1 MKMRLFSRLSAW
13 MFCAALVFGVASVRP
28 MHAAILVAQQAPAK
42 KITSDEATA
51 PNGVVPAKEEQEKDE
66 NYEYTHS
73 PTVEKIG
80 HMLGMSP
87 DTASTAFTVFNFA
100 VLVLGVGYLL
110 MKMLPKTF
118 RDRNTVIQKHLV
130 DARTATEEAQARLSS
145 VEARLAKLDEQIAE
159 MKHQAE
165 ADLAREEKRV
175 QTSLEEEQKKI
186 VEAAEAEIIAA
197 TAAARR
203 EIQNYAADL
212 AIDQAAKKLVVT
224 AETDRLLVEN
234 FARRL
239 GAEVGGEN

>member
-1 MKMRLFSRLSAW
+1 MKTIRLSRLSAW
-13 MFCAALVFGVASVRP
+13 MFCLALTVGVASVHP
-28 MHAAILVAQQAPAK
+28 VYAAGQQAPAK

-66 NYEYTHS
+66 NYGYTHS
-73 PTVEKIG
+73 PTVEKLG

-87 DTASTAFTVFNFA
+87 DTASTVFIVFNFV
-100 VLVLGVGYLL
+100 VLMLAIGYML
-110 MKMLPKTF
+110 MKMLPKAF
-118 RDRNTVIQKHLV
+118 RNRSTAIQKNLV

-145 VEARLAKLDEQIAE
+145 VEARLAKLDDQIAE
-159 MKHQAE
+159 MKKQAE
-165 ADLAREEKRV
+165 ADMAREEQRIE
-175 QTSLEEEQKKI
+175 TGLAEEQKKI
-186 VEAAEAEIIAA
+186 VEAAESEISAA

-203 EIQNYAADL
+203 EIQNYAAEL

>member
-1 MKMRLFSRLSAW
+1 MKMRRFSRLLAW
-13 MFCAALVFGVASVRP
+13 MFCLALVLGVASVRP
-28 MHAAILVAQQAPAK
+28 VYAAAQEAPAK
-42 KITSDEATA
+42 KIISDEATA
-51 PNGVVPAKEEQEKDE
+51 PNGVVPAKEKQEKDE

-73 PTVEKIG
+73 PTVEKLG

-87 DTASTAFTVFNFA
+87 DTASTAFTVFNFV
-100 VLVLGVGYLL
+100 VLMLGVGFLL
-110 MKMLPKTF
+110 VKMLPKAF
-118 RDRNTVIQKHLV
+118 RQRSTAIQKHLV

-145 VEARLAKLDEQIAE
+145 VEARLAKLDEQIAG
-159 MKHQAE
+159 MKQQAE
-165 ADLAREEKRV
+165 ADLGREEKRI
-175 QTSLEEEQKKI
+175 QAGLEEEQKKI
-186 VEAAEAEIIAA
+186 VEAAEAEIVAA

-203 EIQNYAADL
+203 EIQNYAAEL

>member
-1 MKMRLFSRLSAW
+1 MKMRRFSRLSAW
-13 MFCAALVFGVASVRP
+13 MFCLALTLGVAFVGP
-28 MHAAILVAQQAPAK
+28 MHAAVQEAQQAPAK

-73 PTVEKIG
+73 PTVEKLG

-87 DTASTAFTVFNFA
+87 DTASTAFTVFNFV
-100 VLVLGVGYLL
+100 VLLIGIAYLL
-110 MKMLPKTF
+110 MKMLPKAF
-118 RDRNTVIQKHLV
+118 RDRNTAIQKHLV

-145 VEARLAKLDEQIAE
+145 VEARLSKLDEQIVG
-159 MKHQAE
+159 MKQQAE
-165 ADLAREEKRV
+165 ADLGREEKRI
-175 QTSLEEEQKKI
+175 QASLEEEQKKI

-203 EIQNYAADL
+203 EIQNYAAEL

>member
-1 MKMRLFSRLSAW
+1 MKMRRISRISAFI
-13 MFCAALVFGVASVRP
+13 FCLALALGGAVARPAHATGTAKPAAS
-28 MHAAILVAQQAPAK
+28 
-42 KITSDEATA
+42 SESTA
-51 PNGVVPAKEEQEKDE
+51 PNGAVPAKEEQEKDE
-66 NYEYTHS
+66 NYAYTHS
-73 PTVEKIG
+73 PTVEKLG

-87 DTASTAFTVFNFA
+87 DTAATVFTVFNFA
-100 VLVLGVGYLL
+100 VLAFAVGYTLV
-110 MKMLPKTF
+110 KMLPRTF
-118 RDRNTVIQKHLV
+118 RNRSTAIQKNLV

-145 VEARLAKLDEQIAE
+145 VEARLARLDEQIAE
-159 MKHQAE
+159 MKQQAE
-165 ADLAREEKRV
+165 ADMAREEKRI
-175 QTSLEEEQKKI
+175 QSGLDEEQKKI
-186 VEAAEAEIIAA
+186 VEAAEAEIVAA

>member
-1 MKMRLFSRLSAW
+1 MKLRRFGRISASI
-13 MFCAALVFGVASVRP
+13 FAAALALGIASVHP
-28 MHAAILVAQQAPAK
+28 AHAASQAKQPYSAE
-42 KITSDEATA
+42 STA
-51 PNGVVPAKEEQEKDE
+51 PNGAVPAKEEQEKDE

-73 PTVEKIG
+73 PAVEKFG

-87 DTASTAFTVFNFA
+87 DTASTLFTVLNF
-100 VLVLGVGYLL
+100 VLLMAGVVYLL
-110 MKMLPKTF
+110 VKILPKAF
-118 RDRNTVIQKHLV
+118 RARSTAIQKHLV
-130 DARTATEEAQARLSS
+130 DARTATEEAQARLSG

-165 ADLAREEKRV
+165 ADLLREEKRIE
-175 QTSLEEEQKKI
+175 TGLAEEQKKI
-186 VEAAEAEIIAA
+186 VDAAEAEIVAA
-197 TAAARR
+197 TAMARR
-203 EIQNYAADL
+203 EIQKYAAEL

>member
-1 MKMRLFSRLSAW
+1 MKMRRFSRLSAW
-13 MFCAALVFGVASVRP
+13 MFCLALAFGVATVRP
-28 MHAAILVAQQAPAK
+28 AHAAAQTEPAK
-42 KITSDEATA
+42 KAYSDESTA

-73 PTVEKIG
+73 PTVEKLG

-87 DTASTAFTVFNFA
+87 DTASTAFTVLNF
-100 VLVLGVGYLL
+100 VLLMVGVGYLL

-118 RDRNTVIQKHLV
+118 RQRSTYIQKQLV

-145 VEARLAKLDEQIAE
+145 VEARLAKLDEQIAG
-159 MKHQAE
+159 MKQQAE
-165 ADLAREEKRV
+165 ADLAREEKRI
-175 QTSLEEEQKKI
+175 QAGLEEEQKKI
-186 VEAAEAEIIAA
+186 VDAAEAEIVAA

-203 EIQNYAADL
+203 EIQNYAAEL

>member
-1 MKMRLFSRLSAW
+1 MKMRGLSCFTAW
-13 MFCAALVFGVASVRP
+13 MFSLALVLGVAAMCPV
-28 MHAAILVAQQAPAK
+28 HAFAVTEQAKPV
-42 KITSDEATA
+42 TSTEATA
-51 PNGVVPAKEEQEKDE
+51 PNGAVPAKEEQEKDE
-66 NYEYTHS
+66 NYPYTHS
-73 PTVEKIG
+73 PTVEKLG

-87 DTASTAFTVFNFA
+87 DTASTAFTVLNF
-100 VLVLGVGYLL
+100 VLLMIGIGYLL
-110 MKMLPKTF
+110 MKMLPKAF
-118 RDRNTVIQKHLV
+118 RQRSSTIQKQLV
-130 DARTATEEAQARLSS
+130 DARTATEEAKARLGS

-159 MKHQAE
+159 MKQQAE

-175 QTSLEEEQKKI
+175 QAGLEDEQKKI
-186 VEAAEAEIIAA
+186 VDAAEAEIVAA

-203 EIQNYAADL
+203 EIQNYAAEL